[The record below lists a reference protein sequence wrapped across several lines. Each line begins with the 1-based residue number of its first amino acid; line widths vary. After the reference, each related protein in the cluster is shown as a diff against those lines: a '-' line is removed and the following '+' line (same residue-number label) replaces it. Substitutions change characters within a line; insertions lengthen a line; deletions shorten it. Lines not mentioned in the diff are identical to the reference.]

1 MKYVPW
7 FAAVVFGLSTASAQA
22 EQQAPDDPHSKLAF
36 FEGQW
41 TVEGQ
46 ESTYKEVC
54 EWFPNR
60 RFLIC
65 KAEDREGAT
74 PAWTM
79 SIFGHSTEKSA
90 YTHTLFGGSGMI
102 RTIHGWLNGST
113 WTFTG
118 ETQAGG
124 ETKRTQITIKPT
136 KKGFVFRQ
144 DASVNGAPWKKAA
157 EFTYVRIP

>member
-1 MKYVPW
+1 MRYVPW
-7 FAAVVFGLSTASAQA
+7 FAAVVFGLSTASGHA
-22 EQQAPDDPHSKLAF
+22 EQRAPDDPYSNLAF

-65 KAEDREGAT
+65 KAEDKEGAT

-79 SIFGHSTEKSA
+79 SIFGYSTEKSS

-102 RTIHGWLNGST
+102 RTIHGWLDGST

-124 ETKRTQITIKPT
+124 DTKRTQVTIKPT
-136 KKGFVFRQ
+136 KNGFVFRQ
-144 DASVNGAPWKKAA
+144 DASVNGVPWKKAA

>member
-1 MKYVPW
+1 MRRIPW
-7 FAAVVFGLSTASAQA
+7 LAAAVISMSAAAAHATQQST
-22 EQQAPDDPHSKLAF
+22 DDPYSKLAF
-36 FEGQW
+36 FEGSW

-65 KAEDREGAT
+65 KAEDKEGGT
-74 PAWTM
+74 PKWTM
-79 SIFGHSTEKSA
+79 SIFGFSTEKRSF
-90 YTHTLFGGSGMI
+90 THTLFGRSGSI
-102 RTIHGWLNGST
+102 RTIHGWLNGSN
-113 WTFTG
+113 WIFTG
-118 ETQAGG
+118 ETEAGG
-124 ETKRTQITIKPT
+124 DTTRMHITIKPT

-144 DASVNGAPWKKAA
+144 DVSVNGATWKKAA

>member
-1 MKYVPW
+1 MRYFPW
-7 FAAVVFGLSTASAQA
+7 LAAAVFSMSAAAAHA
-22 EQQAPDDPHSKLAF
+22 EQQSADDPYSKLAF

-65 KAEDREGAT
+65 KAEDKEGGT
-74 PAWTM
+74 PEWSM
-79 SIFGHSTEKSA
+79 SIFGHSAEKRA
-90 YTHTLFGGSGMI
+90 YTHTLFGGSGSI
-102 RTIHGWLNGST
+102 RTIHGWLNGSI

-118 ETQAGG
+118 ETEVGN
-124 ETKRTQITIKPT
+124 ETKRTHITIKPT
-136 KKGFVFRQ
+136 TKGFVFRQ
-144 DASVNGAPWKKAA
+144 DVSVNGATWKKAA